1 LNKNGQPLK
10 RDHKQRSLSFAYSK
24 LGIPQ
29 ELVLTNHQRGI
40 YFCILYTNTCEYLR
54 MEIPEE
60 KLIKRFDNSVDT
72 LVKLWKEKYAKKRI
86 EAILKDGRYST
97 DTLFYNDLIGVT
109 WEEAKEKYLKD
120 VGR

>member
-1 LNKNGQPLK
+1 
-10 RDHKQRSLSFAYSK
+10 
-24 LGIPQ
+24 
-29 ELVLTNHQRGI
+29 
-40 YFCILYTNTCEYLR
+40 

-60 KLIKRFDNSVDT
+60 KLIKRFDNSVDV